1 MRQILRHFVRLVPAL
16 VVMVLLAACDALR
29 APTEPG
35 PAAGA
40 VRYAA
45 VGASDAIGYGGS
57 VVCQPF
63 APCPDGTGYVQ
74 TVSRRL
80 KSTHMDFSDTNLGI
94 PGAVISRR
102 LLDLGKA
109 VGRDPVTNFIDAQM
123 PFVPRSSTLV
133 TLFAGGNDVNIVAAA
148 VRSGQANGNV
158 DAYIAAQIT
167 AFGQEFQ
174 ELIAGIRA
182 RATTTKIVVLNLPNL
197 SRLPYAN
204 GINPTERE
212 WMRRLAVG
220 YSAAMNA
227 ARSADVL
234 VVDLMCHAP
243 MYDAGIY
250 SSDGFH
256 PNDTGYRRLADL
268 VTAALDSPPGAPASS
283 CGFMN

>member
-1 MRQILRHFVRLVPAL
+1 MTLS
-16 VVMVLLAACDALR
+16 ACDALR

-45 VGASDAIGYGGS
+45 VGASDAIGFGSS

-74 TVSRRL
+74 EVSRRL
-80 KSTHMDFSDTNLGI
+80 KSAHPDFSDTNLGI

-133 TLFAGGNDVNIVAAA
+133 TLFTGGNDVNIVAAA
-148 VRSGQANGNV
+148 VKAGQANGDV
-158 DAYIAAQIT
+158 DAYITSHIS
-167 AFGQEFQ
+167 AFGEEFQ

-182 RATTTKIVVLNLPNL
+182 RATTTKVVVLNLPNL
-197 SRLPYAN
+197 SRLPYAA
-204 GINPTERE
+204 GLTATERD

-220 YSAAMNA
+220 YSATMNA

-243 MYDAGIY
+243 MYDAGNY
-250 SSDGFH
+250 STDGFH
-256 PNDTGYRRLADL
+256 PNDVGYRRMADL
-268 VTAALDSPPGAPASS
+268 VTAALDSPPGPPATT
-283 CGFMN
+283 CAFMN